1 MGLEFYKTL
10 FYMSQSNKF
19 YVFVSFDLN
28 MNLNQLRTFFF
39 AVKLGS
45 FSAAAEALFI
55 TQPAVTKQ
63 IQQLQSA
70 FEVKLLN
77 RFGKKMVLTDAGEAL
92 YGFADKIF
100 QIETQAEEN
109 LRDFQQRKSGRLRI
123 HASETFGA
131 YYLHFI
137 INLFKEKYSNIH
149 ISVTI
154 FPSDLVIENTVRLEN
169 DLGFIS
175 YPLAHKK
182 LITHEVLED
191 RLVLIAPPSH
201 LFARKK
207 VFDPCKLEGQSI
219 VMHEKGSASRNI
231 VDEFIKK
238 NNLSV
243 SISLELSNNEAIKRA
258 VEQGLGLSLISE
270 NVVREE
276 VERKKLRAIPLA
288 DPTLRRRFYL
298 IYHKDKYLSQH
309 FQMFLQVVN
318 QWGSEYSRAHSDSS

>member
-1 MGLEFYKTL
+1 
-10 FYMSQSNKF
+10 
-19 YVFVSFDLN
+19 
-28 MNLNQLRTFFF
+28 MNLNQLRTFYF

-45 FSAAAEALFI
+45 FSAAADALFI

-63 IQQLQSA
+63 IQQLQA
-70 FEVKLLN
+70 AYEVKLLN
-77 RFGKKMVLTDAGEAL
+77 RFGKKMVPTDAGEAL
-92 YGFADKIF
+92 YGFADKVF

-123 HASETFGA
+123 HASESFGA

-137 INLFKEKYSNIH
+137 INLFREKYPSIH

-154 FPSDLVIENTVRLEN
+154 FPSELVIENTVRLEN

-175 YPLAHKK
+175 YPLDHKK

-191 RLVLIAPPSH
+191 RLVLIVPPSH
-201 LFARKK
+201 PFARKK
-207 VFDPCKLEGQSI
+207 VLDPQKLEGQSI

-231 VDEFIKK
+231 VDEFIRK
-238 NNLSV
+238 NNLPVSV
-243 SISLELSNNEAIKRA
+243 SIELSNNEAIKRA

-276 VERKKLRAIPLA
+276 VERRKLRAIPLA
-288 DPTLRRRFYL
+288 DPTLKRKFYL
-298 IYHKDKYLSQH
+298 IHHKDKYLSQH
-309 FQMFLQVVN
+309 FQMFLQMVD
-318 QWGSEYSRAHSDSS
+318 QWGSEYTQAHSVSS